1 MTALVVKCI
10 ENKEPVLLVG
20 ETSGGKTT
28 MVMLLSVIY
37 KRALFTINCNKYTE
51 TPDFIG

>member
-1 MTALVVKCI
+1 MAALVLKCI

-20 ETSGGKTT
+20 ETSCGKTT
-28 MVMLLSVIY
+28 LIQLIS
-37 KRALFTINCNKYTE
+37 KLHSKELFSINCNKYTE